1 MEWRPFFED
10 LERRGFLTQLRAH
23 LLEIIAA
30 DEAELRRTLRT
41 VYITEAKELAIVHGL
56 QGRLGAYAKL
66 LATWKT
72 LGVRQK
78 IPGRDVGKTEQRLT
92 NDG

>member
-10 LERRGFLTQLRAH
+10 LERRGFLTQIRAFI
-23 LLEIIAA
+23 LELVEA
-30 DEAELRRTLRT
+30 DEKQLRKMFRDVLVTD
-41 VYITEAKELAIVHGL
+41 AKELAAIHAM
-56 QGRLGAYAKL
+56 QGRLSAYAKL
-66 LATWKT
+66 LSTLKT
-72 LGVRQK
+72 LGERQK